1 MRADRLLSMLLLLL
15 MMAVAFTMLF
25 FTLWLIRIR
34 TAILARRI
42 AALRLAAVEPDRFD
56 LAQGGVTEPASS

>member
-1 MRADRLLSMLLLLL
+1 
-15 MMAVAFTMLF
+15 LF

-42 AALRLAAVEPDRFD
+42 AALRRAAMELDGFD
-56 LAQGGVTEPASS
+56 ATQGGVAESAS